1 MTHSIMQLLT
11 KEQILDKKAPLNHIV
26 KSVSER
32 DVKIV
37 AISQRLS
44 VLDIPFYLLNI
55 DIYGGVAF
63 HEKETGQY
71 IAKVEV
77 CNLGEVCF

>member
-1 MTHSIMQLLT
+1 MTHSIMQKLT
-11 KEQILDKKAPLNHIV
+11 KEQILDKKAPINHIV
-26 KSVSER
+26 KSVCER

-44 VLDIPFYLLNI
+44 ELDIPFYLLNI
-55 DIYGGVAF
+55 DVNGGVAF
-63 HEKETGQY
+63 HEKETSQY

-77 CNLGEVCF
+77 RN